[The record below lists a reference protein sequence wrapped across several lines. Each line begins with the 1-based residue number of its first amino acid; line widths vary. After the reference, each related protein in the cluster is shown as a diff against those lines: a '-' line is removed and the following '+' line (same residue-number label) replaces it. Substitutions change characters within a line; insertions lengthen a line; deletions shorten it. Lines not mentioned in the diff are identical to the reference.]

1 MILKNLDKSFL
12 INLSLTVL
20 IFLSD
25 RISKIYIIYLDKKNI
40 SKDIFTSKF
49 LDIHLIWNDGIAF
62 GLFSFDNASMYNSLT
77 IFIVIIILFIFLMLR
92 QSEGLKRY
100 SLIMILG
107 GATGNVFDRIIYK
120 GVPDFIDFH
129 INNFHWFIFN
139 IADIFIT
146 IGVIF
151 MISLEFMNINNKK
164 KS

>member
-1 MILKNLDKSFL
+1 MNKKNLAQ
-12 INLSLTVL
+12 NLLTVL
-20 IFLSD
+20 CIFLFD
-25 RISKIYIIYLDKKNI
+25 RISKIYVIYLDKKSFNI
-40 SKDIFTSKF
+40 DLFSSKF
-49 LDIHLIWNDGIAF
+49 LDIHLIWNQGIAF
-62 GLFSFDNASMYNSLT
+62 GLFSFDNASMYNFLT
-77 IFIVIIILFIFLMLR
+77 IVIIIIILFIFLMLK

-107 GATGNVFDRIIYK
+107 GALGNVFDRIIYK

-151 MISLEFMNINNKK
+151 MISLEFMTIYTKK
-164 KS
+164 K

>member
-12 INLSLTVL
+12 INLSLIVI

-40 SKDIFTSKF
+40 GIDIFTSQF
-49 LDIHLIWNDGIAF
+49 LDIHLIWNEGIAF
-62 GLFSFDNASMYNSLT
+62 GLFSFDHVSMYNSLT
-77 IFIVIIILFIFLMLR
+77 IFIVIIILFIFLMLK

-107 GATGNVFDRIIYK
+107 GAMGNVFDRIIYK

-146 IGVIF
+146 MGVIF
-151 MISLEFMNINNKK
+151 MISLEFMTIYNKK
-164 KS
+164 K

>member
-12 INLSLTVL
+12 INLSLIVL

-40 SKDIFTSKF
+40 GIDIFTSKF
-49 LDIHLIWNDGIAF
+49 LDIHLIWNEGIAF
-62 GLFSFDNASMYNSLT
+62 GLFSFDNASTYNSLT

-107 GATGNVFDRIIYK
+107 GAIGNVFDRIIYK